1 MMSEEDAATQSGL
14 ATAPLKFGTIPKTTD
29 QVNAEAI
36 RAAAPTSGNNLVSKV
51 RESISAGAGGLG
63 LVSAVE
69 AMFVPREGAPFSN
82 PRFGMFVNDGD
93 VLKVVIRGNLVAETS
108 ASNGKA
114 SVNVHIAPNELYVN
128 GKPADR
134 ASFALAERGY
144 DTYVSTRNLYK
155 AALRGVDDYKTFK
168 GEVRATVS
176 SSSGTIKVVIDGITA
191 S

>member
-1 MMSEEDAATQSGL
+1 MMNEEDAATQLGL

-36 RAAAPTSGNNLVSKV
+36 SAAAPTSGNNLVSKV

-69 AMFVPREGAPFSN
+69 AMFVPRGAPLSN

-108 ASNGKA
+108 ATKGKV
-114 SVNVHIAPNELYVN
+114 SVNVHITPNELYVN

-144 DTYVSTRNLYK
+144 DTYISNRNLYK
-155 AALRGVDDYKTFK
+155 AVVPVGDYKTFK